1 MELANSSHFRYN
13 NHGSAPSSR
22 TNSFKNKP
30 RSRGVQKL
38 IDVPRRN
45 SMPDTGGK
53 ELLSVKGGTDG
64 EPLRRVRSFKMTS
77 KGIVNRG
84 DTFRQSNSSLASDG
98 SFSEHISHRE
108 KHRQRVLSESDS
120 VDFDNANKQ
129 ATSTSIPNV
138 YRVALCGSVGVGK
151 TALVNQFKTSEYMGG
166 FEISIGDEDDEMT
179 VSVLLDGEESTLE
192 FHDVTENQDLLRTLN
207 VDAYMVVFSVNN
219 PTTFQIAKDNLNKIR
234 KELKINKTIII
245 VANKIDLV
253 RKRAVPESDAKKLAD
268 TYNCKYI
275 ETSVALNHQVDELL
289 VGILRQIRLKR
300 NMKPSDVISESTSK
314 PKVKRSGALGLLDRL
329 FARKPKSGSTCDNL
343 YDA

>member
-1 MELANSSHFRYN
+1 MEIANSSPVKLHN
-13 NHGSAPSSR
+13 GSAPPSR

-30 RSRGVQKL
+30 RARGVQKL

-45 SMPDTGGK
+45 SMPDTGAK
-53 ELLSVKGGTDG
+53 DLLSVREGANG

-84 DTFRQSNSSLASDG
+84 DTFRESNTSLASDG
-98 SFSEHISHRE
+98 SFSEQPFHVNR
-108 KHRQRVLSESDS
+108 HRQRVSSESDNVES
-120 VDFDNANKQ
+120 EAVIDF

-166 FEISIGDEDDEMT
+166 FEISIGDVEDEMT
-179 VSVLLDGEESTLE
+179 VSVLLDGEESTIE
-192 FHDVTENQDLLRTLN
+192 FHDVTDNQELLKTLS
-207 VDAYMVVFSVNN
+207 VDAYVIVFSVNN
-219 PTTFQIAKDNLNKIR
+219 PSTFQIAKDNLNKIR
-234 KELKINKTIII
+234 NELKINKTIIL

-253 RKRAVPESDAKKLAD
+253 RKRAVPANDARKLAD
-268 TYNCKYI
+268 THCCKYI

-289 VGILRQIRLKR
+289 VGILRQIRLSR
-300 NMKPSDVISESTSK
+300 NKKSPQVNPGSHPK

-329 FARKPKSGSTCDNL
+329 FSRKAKSGSTCDNL
-343 YDA
+343 YDV

>member
-1 MELANSSHFRYN
+1 MEIANSSPVKLHN
-13 NHGSAPSSR
+13 GSAPPSR
-22 TNSFKNKP
+22 TNSFKAKP
-30 RSRGVQKL
+30 RARGVQKL

-53 ELLSVKGGTDG
+53 DLLSVREGANG

-84 DTFRQSNSSLASDG
+84 DTFRESNTSLASDG
-98 SFSEHISHRE
+98 SFSEQTFHVNR
-108 KHRQRVLSESDS
+108 HRQRVPSESENVDPGDDVDS
-120 VDFDNANKQ
+120 

-166 FEISIGDEDDEMT
+166 FEISIGDVEDEMT
-179 VSVLLDGEESTLE
+179 VSVLLDGEESTIE
-192 FHDVTENQDLLRTLN
+192 FHDVTDNQELLKTLS
-207 VDAYMVVFSVNN
+207 VDAYVVVFSVNN
-219 PTTFQIAKDNLNKIR
+219 PSTFKIAKDNLNKIR
-234 KELKINKTIII
+234 NELKINKTIIL

-253 RKRAVPESDAKKLAD
+253 RKRAVPATDARKLAD
-268 TYNCKYI
+268 THSCKYI

-289 VGILRQIRLKR
+289 VGILRQIRLSR
-300 NMKPSDVISESTSK
+300 NKKSPQVNPGSNSK

-329 FARKPKSGSTCDNL
+329 FSRKAKSGSTCENL
-343 YDA
+343 YDV